1 MRTAFRVVRGE
12 PLLTAQSSGAA
23 ATGSAIAL
31 PDAEARLDGLVE
43 TRKRSGNREEGQR
56 PLTRSGSGSQPAGS
70 GAADDRRSQWPAG
83 ELRRRAGFHSKNRD
97 SCAGTRGEIGACS
110 LFPGILAHSK
120 ISFHDSCV
128 GTQVE
133 SSLFA
138 VSG

>member
-56 PLTRSGSGSQPAGS
+56 PLTRSGSGSQQAGS
-70 GAADDRRSQWPAG
+70 GRQRGCRR
-83 ELRRRAGFHSKNRD
+83 
-97 SCAGTRGEIGACS
+97 
-110 LFPGILAHSK
+110 
-120 ISFHDSCV
+120 
-128 GTQVE
+128 
-133 SSLFA
+133 
-138 VSG
+138 